1 MFDEKFEKSEKSM
14 MYDVYLY
21 IYVCGLGDWMKV
33 VRSQSAVVV
42 VFSSSLLPRTH
53 RHFQIFGGFE
63 IVYVIDRLRELSI
76 RWPLC
81 MSR

>member
-1 MFDEKFEKSEKSM
+1 V
-14 MYDVYLY
+14 YDVYLC

-42 VFSSSLLPRTH
+42 VFSSSSSPYVH

-63 IVYVIDRLRELSI
+63 IV
-76 RWPLC
+76 
-81 MSR
+81 